1 MRPRIHG
8 LTVCVGYADHLEQTL
23 LPWSS
28 QLASLTIV
36 SAPSDRE
43 TYQLWEDIRTQKRD
57 CYCQLFRTDS
67 FTTGGSIFNK
77 GAAMEAARKYMW
89 WRDWILFF
97 DADILPPANWA
108 DSLPE
113 LEMGYLYGSWRYN
126 PDGSRVDDDRPGYGY
141 FQLFH
146 AKDPKVQHTPLLS
159 THYKHAGNYD
169 SDFLLSF
176 RGLTKTL
183 DLHLVHIGP
192 KGQWFGVGKEPEME
206 EMLRN
211 RRGRGIQ
218 PSERLPE
225 L

>member
-8 LTVCVGYADHLEQTL
+8 LTVCVGYADYLKHC
-23 LPWSS
+23 LPNWLSS
-28 QLASLTIV
+28 LSSLTI
-36 SAPSDRE
+36 ATTQDDWE
-43 TYQLWEDIRTQKRD
+43 TRD
-57 CYCQLFRTDS
+57 LGDAYYDS
-67 FTTGGSIFNK
+67 GYSCPQTVVTTGAFTKDGAVFNK
-77 GAAMEAARKYMW
+77 GLVMETARYHMQW
-89 WRDWILFF
+89 EDWILFF

-113 LEMGYLYGSWRYN
+113 LEMGYLYGAWRYN

-183 DLHLVHIGP
+183 DLYLVHIGP
-192 KGQWFGVGKEPEME
+192 KGQWFGVGKEAEMA

-211 RRGRGIQ
+211 RRGRGIH

>member
-1 MRPRIHG
+1 MTG
-8 LTVCVGYADHLEQTL
+8 L
-23 LPWSS
+23 S
-28 QLASLTIV
+28 SLTIV
-36 SAPSDRE
+36 TSLDDKDTQVLCWDTYLQYCSTNTPVGSFE
-43 TYQLWEDIRTQKRD
+43 TDAFTRD
-57 CYCQLFRTDS
+57 
-67 FTTGGSIFNK
+67 GAIFNK
-77 GAAMEAARKYMW
+77 GLAMEEARTHMPW
-89 WRDWILFF
+89 EDWILFF
-97 DADILPPANWA
+97 DADILPPCGGSYSWPEAIPYYP
-108 DSLPE
+108 DSLQ
-113 LEMGYLYGSWRYN
+113 MGYLYGAWRYN

-159 THYKHAGNYD
+159 THYRHGGNYD

-192 KGQWFGVGKEPEME
+192 KGQWFGVGKEAEMA

-225 L
+225 V